1 MNENIFHYQE
11 TKSRKVLLF
20 WHGRRIKILAGKA
33 ARDFLAK
40 INGLNEEEE
49 QLLMGKKTGNFK
61 RGNERQ
67 GKLHQG

>member
-1 MNENIFHYQE
+1 MFTYQE

-20 WHGRRIKILAGKA
+20 WHGRRIKILAGIA
-33 ARDFLAK
+33 AQDFLAK
-40 INGLNEEEE
+40 INGLNEAEA
-49 QLLMGKKTGNFK
+49 QLLMAKETGNFK